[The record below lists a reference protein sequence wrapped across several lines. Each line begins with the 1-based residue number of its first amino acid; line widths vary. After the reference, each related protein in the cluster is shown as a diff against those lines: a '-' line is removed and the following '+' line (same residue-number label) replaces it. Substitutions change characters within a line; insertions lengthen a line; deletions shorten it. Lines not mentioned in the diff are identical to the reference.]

1 MRWLIVNSQENL
13 SIVVLQPDL
22 KEPNSEK
29 HQGEEFSLHLDV
41 FQGPLDLLLSLI
53 AKHKLDITEVALAQ
67 VTDEFIAY
75 YRKLRADFNQETLMR
90 GLNQASEFVVIAAT
104 LLDLKTLRLLPKEE
118 QVDEDSFEILRAR
131 DLLFGRLIKYQTYK
145 TVSSQLQEMWQ
156 QRSNTFWR
164 NGFIEE
170 IHKKALP
177 ELHWNTKSGDL
188 KNLAENALRGMREKH
203 EPPEI
208 SLQHFHRVKVSIAE
222 QLQNVSTQLKEN
234 GRLQFWQIVQDQDD
248 KAIVV
253 ARFLAVFELLK
264 YALAKLSLDVQGSAE
279 IWIEWTH
286 DSNSALSPEQLALKV
301 ENYG

>member
-1 MRWLIVNSQENL
+1 M
-13 SIVVLQPDL
+13 VLQPDL
-22 KEPNSEK
+22 KKPSSDQY
-29 HQGEEFSLHLDV
+29 QGEEFSLRLDI

-75 YRKLRADFNQETLMR
+75 YQKLSADLNQETLIR

-118 QVDEDSFEILRAR
+118 QVDEDSFEILQAR

-164 NGFIEE
+164 NGFLEE

-177 ELHWNTKSGDL
+177 ELHWNTKAGDL
-188 KNLAENALRGMREKH
+188 KNLAEKTFQAVSEKS

-208 SLQHFHRVKVSIAE
+208 SLQHVHRVKVSIAE
-222 QLQNVSTQLKEN
+222 QLQNVSTQLKES
-234 GRLQFWQIVQDQDD
+234 GRLQFWQIVQNQAD
-248 KAIVV
+248 KAVVV
-253 ARFLAVFELLK
+253 ARFLAVLELLK
-264 YALAKLSLDVQGSAE
+264 YALVKLDFDAHDSTDV
-279 IWIEWTH
+279 WIEWMDDASTE
-286 DSNSALSPEQLALKV
+286 LSPEQLALKV